1 MIGINSI
8 SFYIAEK
15 KETNFERIFNNE
27 TVADT
32 FITNKVG
39 ITSVAR
45 KNECETASDLCIKA
59 YENFIKKNKN
69 FDASLIDCVCV
80 CTQNGDYNL
89 PHTSAI
95 VHGKLGFSSNCAVFD
110 ISLGCSGYVY
120 SLSIMKS
127 FMEANGLKNGLLFTS
142 DPYSDIIDDND
153 KNTSLI
159 FGDGASV
166 TYLSE
171 NFVYNIGPISLFSDG
186 SLYNML
192 IHEKDK
198 SLFMDGRMIFNFALE
213 NVPNIINNTLSLA
226 EITKDDIDLF
236 ILHQASKY
244 IVDNLVRRMKLDK
257 AKVPFN
263 ISDYGNTISSSIPII
278 LEEHIGLNKSK
289 ILLCGFGVGLSIASL
304 ILYKGDK
311 YEI

>member
-1 MIGINSI
+1 MIGIKSI
-8 SFYIAEK
+8 SSYICDK
-15 KETNFERIFNNE
+15 KESNFGKIFNNE

-45 KNECETASDLCIKA
+45 KNEYETASDLCIKV
-59 YENFIKKNKN
+59 YESFIKKNKD
-69 FDASLIDCVCV
+69 FDASLVDCICV

-89 PHTSAI
+89 PHTSAV
-95 VHGKLGFSSNCAVFD
+95 VHGMLGFSSNCAVFD

-120 SLSIMKS
+120 SLNIMKN

-142 DPYSDIIDDND
+142 DPYSDIIDKDD

-159 FGDGASV
+159 FGDGASI

-171 NFVYNIGPISLFSDG
+171 NYIYNIGQISLFSDG

-198 SLFMDGRMIFNFALE
+198 ALFMDGRMIFNFALE
-213 NVPNIINNTLSLA
+213 NVPNIINNTLLSA
-226 EITKDDIDLF
+226 EITKDEIDLF

-257 AKVPFN
+257 TKVPFN
-263 ISDYGNTISSSIPII
+263 IRDYGNTVSSSIPII
-278 LEEHIGLNKSK
+278 LEEYICSNKNK